1 MMEYRVP
8 NSYQEGMEGMGIE
21 IVLLCSHDMRIA
33 GNYIEQSLILLA
45 GITRESTSLDLFLGY
60 KCALSQ
66 LWRVK

>member
-1 MMEYRVP
+1 
-8 NSYQEGMEGMGIE
+8 MEGMGIE